1 MFARLATLSGWRA
14 DGAALGLGAL
24 ATAALPP
31 VYAIP
36 VLLVAT
42 PGLLALIDGAVGPGL
57 AARRGWWFGF
67 GNNLLGLYWIT
78 EAILVEAARFWWL
91 VPLAVPGLAA
101 VMALFVAAPA
111 GLSRLARRG
120 WPRVFALA
128 GGWVLADLARQFI
141 ATGFPWNPWG
151 SVWEMP
157 GSAGE
162 VMIQPAAWIG
172 APGLTVL
179 TVLLSALPALGW
191 RWRIGG
197 AAVLVGW
204 AGVGFVR
211 LATPLPAP
219 PELKVVLVQGNI
231 AEGQKWDRALMMRIF
246 DHYLDLTREGIVRAG
261 GAPAVVV
268 WPETASPFLLQTD
281 AAARAAIS
289 EAADSGAAGST
300 AAGAGRPASG
310 TASSGSATSGAAA
323 SGAASSEAIGSGAA
337 GKTPALV
344 GAVRFGPD
352 DWPRNS
358 LFAVLPG
365 GRLAKGEDGI
375 YDKWHLVPF
384 GEYQPGWF
392 PLPFQVVPGGGFRP
406 GPGPRTLH
414 LANLPP
420 VGPLICYEAIFPGQV
435 VDAADRPVW
444 LVNITNDAWFGN
456 STGPRQHLAAAR
468 LRAVEEG
475 LPLMRAAN
483 TGISAAFD
491 PRGHELARLGMD
503 RAGVLVVDLPAALP
517 TTMFARFGLL
527 IPGIIGCIALGA
539 GLAAPGRVAFGTR
552 RAKN

>member
-14 DGAALGLGAL
+14 DLAALGLGVL
-24 ATAALPP
+24 AAAALPP

-36 VLLVAT
+36 VLLLAT
-42 PGLLALIDGAVGPGL
+42 PGLLALIDGAAGPGV

-111 GLSRLARRG
+111 GLARLARRG
-120 WPRVFALA
+120 WPRVLALA

-151 SVWEMP
+151 SVWELP
-157 GSAGE
+157 GLAGD

-172 APGLTVL
+172 APGLTFL

-191 RWRIGG
+191 RWRG
-197 AAVLVGW
+197 AGLAVLAGWIVVGV
-204 AGVGFVR
+204 AR
-211 LATPLPAP
+211 LQAPLPP
-219 PELKVVLVQGNI
+219 PPGLKVVLVQGNI
-231 AEGQKWDRALMMRIF
+231 AQGQKWDRVLVMRIF
-246 DHYLDLTREGIVRAG
+246 DRYLSLTREGVAQAG
-261 GAPAVVV
+261 SGPAVVV

-281 AAARAAIS
+281 AAARAAIA
-289 EAADSGAAGST
+289 EAAGD
-300 AAGAGRPASG
+300 R
-310 TASSGSATSGAAA
+310 
-323 SGAASSEAIGSGAA
+323 
-337 GKTPALV
+337 PALV
-344 GAVRFGPD
+344 GAVRFD
-352 DWPRNS
+352 RSNRPRNS
-358 LFAVLPG
+358 LFAVLAGGPLAPG
-365 GRLAKGEDGI
+365 NDGI

-384 GEYQPGWF
+384 GEYQPSWF
-392 PLPFQVVPGGGFRP
+392 PAPIQVVPGGGFQP
-406 GPGPRTLH
+406 GPGPQTLH
-414 LANLPP
+414 VPGLPA
-420 VGPLICYEAIFPGQV
+420 VGPLICYEAIFPGEV
-435 VDAADRPVW
+435 VDAADRPAW

-491 PRGHELARLGMD
+491 PRGHELARLGMN
-503 RAGVLVVDLPAALP
+503 RAGELVVDLPAALSP
-517 TTMFARFGLL
+517 TWFARLGLCIPALIGVMGLGFGL
-527 IPGIIGCIALGA
+527 IA
-539 GLAAPGRVAFGTR
+539 RRDVAFGTR
-552 RAKN
+552 WRKN